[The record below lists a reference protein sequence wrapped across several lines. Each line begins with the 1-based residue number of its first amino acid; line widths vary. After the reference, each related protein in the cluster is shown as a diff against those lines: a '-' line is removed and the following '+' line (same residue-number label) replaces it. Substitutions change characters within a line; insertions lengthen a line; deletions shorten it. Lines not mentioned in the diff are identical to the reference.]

1 MPVQIDQVHS
11 EVEVQRTGSA
21 AAAVSSGMNGIDR
34 SMLEKLRP
42 MVLQILNEELERLRR
57 QQG

>member
-1 MPVQIDQVHS
+1 MVVQIDKVHS
-11 EVEVQRTGSA
+11 EVEVQPPGSA
-21 AAAVSSGMNGIDR
+21 GKSASSGMNGIDR

-42 MVLQILNEELERLRR
+42 MVLQILKEELERLRR

>member
-1 MPVQIDQVHS
+1 MAVQIDQVHT
-11 EVEVQRTGSA
+11 EVEVQPSGPA
-21 AAAVSSGMNGIDR
+21 GPPVSSGINGIDR
-34 SMLEKLRP
+34 SMLERLRP

>member
-1 MPVQIDQVHS
+1 MAVQIDQVNT
-11 EVEVQRTGSA
+11 EVEVQRFESA
-21 AAAVSSGMNGIDR
+21 GPPVSAGMIGIDR
-34 SMLEKLRP
+34 SMLERLRP